1 MTYTDE
7 ERQRLERARN
17 HGWMWGTLDVSVVEN
32 TLDLADLQPLVDSI
46 QPEFPL
52 VDIRRSSAGPMATP
66 LFGDIALSIAIA
78 THGFLGEL
86 GKDAYKAFR
95 IALYSAYRKA
105 KTWANG
111 RGYSP
116 LTIKIKPDK
125 SPTVLFQFEPGMDPE
140 TFERALSEMVGSYS
154 HLSTGTAQ
162 QGILVRYDRESGTWV
177 EVERC

>member
-1 MTYTDE
+1 MYTED
-7 ERQRLERARN
+7 ERQRLDRARD
-17 HGWMWGTLDVSVVEN
+17 HVWMWGTLEIRIVEN
-32 TLDLADLQPLVDSI
+32 TLDLGDLQPLVETI
-46 QPEFPL
+46 QPEFPF
-52 VDIRRSSAGPMATP
+52 VEIHRRSAGPMATP

-95 IALYSAYRKA
+95 TALYGLYRKA

-111 RGYSP
+111 RGYRP
-116 LTIKIKPDK
+116 LTISIKPDA

-140 TFERALSEMVGSYS
+140 TFEKALAEMIASYS
-154 HLSTGTAQ
+154 TLSNGTAQ
-162 QGILVRYDRESGTWV
+162 QGILLRYDYESGRWV